1 MNKLILILAITLTTS
16 VHAKDNCIV
25 LSEISANIMSNRQHG
40 TDITR
45 LINLINKPRF
55 ATQKPYAQIKIIDAY
70 NEPRYS
76 TTEYQDQAIADFKN
90 EAYLECFR
98 IMNK

>member
-16 VHAKDNCIV
+16 VQAKDNCIS
-25 LSEISANIMSNRQHG
+25 LAEISANIMSNRQHG
-40 TDITR
+40 TDITK

-90 EAYLECFR
+90 EAYLECYR
-98 IMNK
+98 VMNK

>member
-45 LINLINKPRF
+45 LVKLF
-55 ATQKPYAQIKIIDAY
+55 QKPQYATMRPYATAKAIQAY
-70 NEPRYS
+70 EEPRYS